1 MFALLAVT
9 TAVTSTEPA
18 LTAIVSVTS
27 EAGTPSIVANPV
39 RKASRSEAPK
49 LTMVASARG
58 NEESMENTVTGV
70 TTMVMTGVISSASR
84 ADSSAARACVRTA
97 ACRRAKMAE
106 CSSWL
111 IFCHRGGEAG
121 GGAGGDGGGEGAEGG
136 GIID

>member
-49 LTMVASARG
+49 LTMVAPARG

-70 TTMVMTGVISSASR
+70 TTMVMTGVILMVFVFESIVRVFGFRGALFNGSR
-84 ADSSAARACVRTA
+84 ILDFADVIVVVISV
-97 ACRRAKMAE
+97 
-106 CSSWL
+106 
-111 IFCHRGGEAG
+111 AG
-121 GGAGGDGGGEGAEGG
+121 VANMLLMCC
-136 GIID
+136 